1 MSREEPTLENA
12 AVKPADTEFKLYL
25 DAVNSASQRTRSTI
39 YVLVAIGVLTL
50 TAYRNTSKPDWVDSR
65 LAQLQLASACVEK
78 GGPFTNECS
87 AAIDY
92 SRGFLFSGRS
102 HELLLGDGEEFKN
115 ELKEQIRAFIKI
127 RTDALS
133 LRLPFFGVVID
144 MNDLGLI
151 TGVFLSFVLYV
162 LQEGL
167 HREVDNLNRSKK
179 KAAEA
184 TTLQKRKERLELL
197 LMTQVL
203 ASRKGVTI
211 GVHVLLVGVLLVHGA
226 VVRDDW
232 LTSGTAIALQGQFWG
247 TWETRIDVGF
257 FVLVIIL
264 TVLCSLRQRALD
276 RTIDDLIV
284 RLQGVEKLLES
295 EAKGEAKQPI
305 VTETGAVE
313 APK

>member
-1 MSREEPTLENA
+1 MSQEDLTRQNA
-12 AVKPADTEFKLYL
+12 VVKPADTEFKLYL
-25 DAVNSASQRTRSTI
+25 DAVSSASQRTRSTI

-65 LAQLQLASACVEK
+65 LAHLQLASACVER
-78 GGPFTNECS
+78 GELFTLDCS
-87 AAIDY
+87 VAIDY
-92 SRGFLFSGRS
+92 SRSFLFSGRS
-102 HELLLGDGEEFKN
+102 HEFLLADGKEFKD
-115 ELKEQIRAFIKI
+115 ELKQQIQAFIKI

-162 LQEGL
+162 FQAGL

-179 KAAEA
+179 RAAEA
-184 TTLQKRKERLELL
+184 TTFQKRKERLELL

-203 ASRKGVTI
+203 ASRKGITI
-211 GVHVLLVGVLLVHGA
+211 GVHVLLIAVLLVHGA

-232 LTSGTAIALQGQFWG
+232 LTSGTAIALQGPFWG

-257 FVLVIIL
+257 FLLVISL

-284 RLQGVEKLLES
+284 RLHGVEKLLES
-295 EAKGEAKQPI
+295 EAEGEAEQLI
-305 VTETGAVE
+305 ATETGDGRRS
-313 APK
+313 